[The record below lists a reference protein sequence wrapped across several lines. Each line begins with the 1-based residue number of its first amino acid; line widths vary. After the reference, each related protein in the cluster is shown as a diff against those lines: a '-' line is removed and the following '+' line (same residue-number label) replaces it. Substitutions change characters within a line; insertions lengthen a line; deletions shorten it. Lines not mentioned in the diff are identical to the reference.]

1 MRSVENRCRESSRPL
16 TIYGVPVGMFLI
28 YLVWCKF
35 PTFMT
40 LWICTGVLT
49 FFGVIAHFG
58 WSWPVLLQR
67 LLHMV
72 RGSRKA
78 GRPWWYRRFYE

>member
-1 MRSVENRCRESSRPL
+1 MRSVENRWRESSRPL
-16 TIYGVPVGMFLI
+16 TVYGVPVGMFLI

-67 LLHMV
+67 LLHHV
-72 RGSRKA
+72 R
-78 GRPWWYRRFYE
+78 PP

>member
-1 MRSVENRCRESSRPL
+1 MRSVENRWRESSRPL
-16 TIYGVPVGMFLI
+16 TVYGVPVGMFLI

-49 FFGVIAHFG
+49 FFGVAATSSTHG
-58 WSWPVLLQR
+58 AGKPEGRSSLVVSPLL
-67 LLHMV
+67 
-72 RGSRKA
+72 
-78 GRPWWYRRFYE
+78 

>member
-1 MRSVENRCRESSRPL
+1 
-16 TIYGVPVGMFLI
+16 
-28 YLVWCKF
+28 
-35 PTFMT
+35 MT
-40 LWICTGVLT
+40 LWICSGVLT

-67 LLHMV
+67 LLHMM

>member
-1 MRSVENRCRESSRPL
+1 MRSVENRWRESSRPL
-16 TIYGVPVGMFLI
+16 TVYGVPVGMFLI

-35 PTFMT
+35 PSFMT

-72 RGSRKA
+72 RGSRKT